1 MKEAILQGVA
11 ETGKIISTAG
21 IIMAIAF
28 GGLLIP
34 PIASLNESALIF
46 VTSVLFDTFVV
57 RTMLVPCFL
66 FVFGDLNWW
75 PVQKDPGLAFFIDR
89 GFRLRLISKSRPQ
102 CHRRVGLSAFWYP
115 LLYLTLINPE

>member
-66 FVFGDLNWW
+66 YVFGDLNWW
-75 PVQKDPGLAFFIDR
+75 PTKKGEPIYTRSDRKTRFVSIKAID
-89 GFRLRLISKSRPQ
+89 
-102 CHRRVGLSAFWYP
+102 
-115 LLYLTLINPE
+115 